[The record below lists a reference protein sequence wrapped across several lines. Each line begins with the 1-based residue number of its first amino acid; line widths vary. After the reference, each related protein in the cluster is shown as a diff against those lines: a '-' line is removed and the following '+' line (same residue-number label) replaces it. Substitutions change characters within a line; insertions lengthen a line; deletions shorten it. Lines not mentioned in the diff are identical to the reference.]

1 MRESLKRIPED
12 FEEEESLEE
21 TIDELELDSY

>member
-1 MRESLKRIPED
+1 MGEILKRTPED